1 MTAKVSP
8 VPPALA
14 GKGNL
19 VRERPQKALES
30 QIYGIWYNYA
40 GMQFHGLD
48 MLVNDVEK
56 RSQSRFAGDHHGASG
71 ESDGRVTGVTAKK
84 ASRTARRIRGWPTG
98 GLEVILAVL
107 TFYGPPNGAL
117 ASLLSSTFLSVP
129 PLARTEG
136 KGKNGSVFV
145 VGILL
150 LGCSNNNSYSR

>member
-40 GMQFHGLD
+40 GMQFHGVD

-98 GLEVILAVL
+98 GLGGDTGSSNLLWASKWGVGLTAVQH
-107 TFYGPPNGAL
+107 
-117 ASLLSSTFLSVP
+117 VP
-129 PLARTEG
+129 FRSAV
-136 KGKNGSVFV
+136 GKNRRKGQKWQCVRCRDS
-145 VGILL
+145 
-150 LGCSNNNSYSR
+150 SSWMQ